1 METGAGSRETAP
13 PDSLRAPPVVGRTR
27 DGWMLLD
34 PRILSDEDPEKAARA
49 VAAASRS

>member
-13 PDSLRAPPVVGRTR
+13 PDSLRALPVVGRTR

-34 PRILSDEDPEKAARA
+34 PRTLSGEEAEEAARA
-49 VAAASRS
+49 VVAALRP